1 MRLLRAV
8 LAAALLLALA
18 PAATDAAPTLPL
30 GRYTGQT
37 GDGHVFQFT
46 VQRSAKANHPRKITH
61 FYLVYDIANCRSGPI
76 RQPFFTSVYYG
87 ATATKR
93 GTFARTLGGERQLQL
108 TGRFR
113 SGGASASGS
122 FKVGIAGKCPIT
134 AATPKLTFKVKRAG

>member
-1 MRLLRAV
+1 MRLLRAC

-18 PAATDAAPTLPL
+18 PTATDAAAPLPL

-46 VQRSAKANHPRKITH
+46 VERSAKANRPRKITH
-61 FYLVYDIANCRSGPI
+61 FYLVYDIAGCRSGPI
-76 RQPFFTSVYYG
+76 RQPYLTTVYYG
-87 ATATKR
+87 ATASKR

-113 SGGASASGS
+113 SGGAGASGS
-122 FKVGIAGKCPIT
+122 FKVGIAGRCPIT
-134 AATPKLTFKVKRAG
+134 AATEALTFRVTRKG